1 MNVNTKTGLKLTKRE
16 RDTLANAAE
25 ILHLIEKHGGDCE
38 AESSRVAAVKIDET
52 LEGLLGVDES
62 TLVGAK

>member
-1 MNVNTKTGLKLTKRE
+1 MIVNTKSGLKLNTTEQRL
-16 RDTLANAAE
+16 LAKASA
-25 ILHLIEKHGGDCE
+25 LLRLIEKHGGDCE

-52 LEGLLGVDES
+52 LEGLLGVDET